1 MSKSARRF
9 RPVRED
15 AEPRRAHEEIE
26 MTNAQVVSPAEWLVA
41 RKDLLTKE
49 IAAAEAREAVSAAR
63 RALPKVEIAKD
74 YLFDGPDG
82 KAGLVDLFDGRPQ
95 LIVYHFMFDPSWNEG
110 CKHCS
115 FLVDNVGHLAHLH
128 ARNTSFAI
136 VSRAPLGKIEP
147 FKARMGWTFPWYSSF
162 GSDFNHDFHATLD
175 RGERGGLSVFFRE
188 DDTVFHT
195 YSAYEE
201 GTELLHGTLN
211 YLDLTPLGRQDGP
224 GSPWLRH
231 HDKYRA

>member
-1 MSKSARRF
+1 
-9 RPVRED
+9 
-15 AEPRRAHEEIE
+15 

-41 RKDLLTKE
+41 RKDLLAKE
-49 IAAAEAREAVSAAR
+49 TAAAEAREAVNAAR

-74 YLFDGPDG
+74 YLFEGPDG
-82 KAGLVDLFDGRPQ
+82 KAGLVDLFDGHPQ

-115 FLVDNVGHLAHLH
+115 FLVDNIGHLAHLR
-128 ARNTSFAI
+128 ARNT
-136 VSRAPLGKIEP
+136 
-147 FKARMGWTFPWYSSF
+147 
-162 GSDFNHDFHATLD
+162 LD
-175 RGERGGLSVFFRE
+175 QGERGGVSVFFRE
-188 DDTVFHT
+188 DDKVFHT

-231 HDKYRA
+231 HDKYRG